1 MEIIR
6 PFDGRNITTV
16 LFDFDGTLS
25 RERDGWVNVMVATN
39 SAALAQAA
47 PEMSPE
53 EAVDW
58 VIRDIERSIGIPT
71 YMQMKQLAAEIERR
85 GGRAFPPG
93 RYKKVYISAVEAMVN
108 SRHAKFA
115 NNEIDAERL
124 RMPGALELLKAL
136 AEKVGEESL
145 YLASGT
151 DIEPIKHSVNLLG
164 FAEFF
169 GDRVI
174 ASGSLSSLEQCAKKS
189 VVQRLLNDH
198 HIQPGQLLC
207 FGDGAP
213 EIQYTSDAGGI
224 CVGVLSPDQSDYER
238 KGHFT
243 VAQKRER
250 LINAGAHVLVS
261 DYRNAA
267 QLLAV
272 LFGRQTV

>member
-6 PFDGRNITTV
+6 PFDGSNITTV

-39 SAALAQAA
+39 SAALAQAV

-58 VIRDIERSIGIPT
+58 VIQDIERSIGIPT
-71 YMQMKQLAAEIERR
+71 YMQMKQLTAEIERR
-85 GGRAFPPG
+85 GGRALPPG
-93 RYKKVYISAVEAMVN
+93 RYKKMYISAVEAMVN
-108 SRHAKFA
+108 SRHAKFE

-136 AEKVGEESL
+136 AEKVGKEAL

-151 DIEPIKHSVNLLG
+151 DIEPIKHSVKLLG
-164 FAEFF
+164 YTDFF
-169 GDRVI
+169 GDRVM

-198 HIQPGQLLC
+198 HVQPEQLLC

-213 EIQYTSDAGGI
+213 EIQYTREAEGI
-224 CVGVLSPDQSDYER
+224 GVGVLSPDQSDYESQ
-238 KGHFT
+238 GHFT

-250 LINAGAHVLVS
+250 LISAGAHVLVS
-261 DYRNAA
+261 DFRDAA
-267 QLLAV
+267 QLVKLI
-272 LFGRQTV
+272 FGQ